1 MKTLKFKDGKT
12 FDFRDTSTI
21 NTLVFDATTFAAL
34 DAIKLQFEVADNLV
48 GGTFDGEPITGV
60 VYTGAQVELG
70 TDGKIVARFTARDL
84 TEKEILEQRVSD
96 LEDAMADLIATEG

>member
-1 MKTLKFKDGKT
+1 MKTLTFKNGKA

-34 DAIKLQFEVADNLV
+34 DAIKTQFEVADNLI

-70 TDGKIVARFTARDL
+70 TDGKIVARFTVRDL

-96 LEDAMADLIATEG
+96 LEDAMADLIA

>member
-1 MKTLKFKDGKT
+1 MKKLVFKNRKA
-12 FDFRDTSTI
+12 FDFRDSSTI

-34 DAIKLQFEVADNLV
+34 DAIKTEFEVAGNLI

-70 TDGKIVARFTARDL
+70 TDGKIVARFTVRDL

-96 LEDAMADLIATEG
+96 LEDAMADLIA

>member
-1 MKTLKFKDGKT
+1 MKTLTFKNGKA

-21 NTLVFDATTFAAL
+21 NTLVYDCTTFAAL
-34 DAIKLQFEVADNLV
+34 DAIKTEFEVADNLI
-48 GGTFDGEPITGV
+48 GGTFDGENISQV

-70 TDGKIVARFTARDL
+70 TDGAIVARFTTRDL

-96 LEDAMADLIATEG
+96 LEDAMADLIA

>member
-1 MKTLKFKDGKT
+1 MKTLKFMNGKT

-34 DAIKLQFEVADNLV
+34 DAIKVEFEKADNLI
-48 GGTFDGEPITGV
+48 GGVFDGENISQV
-60 VYTGAQVELG
+60 VYTGAQIELG
-70 TDGKIVARFTARDL
+70 TDGKIVARFTVRDL

-96 LEDAMADLIATEG
+96 LEDAMADLIA

>member
-1 MKTLKFKDGKT
+1 MKTLKFKNGKE
-12 FDFRDTSTI
+12 FSFRDTSTI
-21 NTLVFDATTFAAL
+21 NTLVYDASAFADL
-34 DAIKLQFEVADNLV
+34 DFIKAQFEVADNLI

-70 TDGKIVARFTARDL
+70 TDGKIVARFTVRDL

-96 LEDAMADLIATEG
+96 LEDAMADLIA

>member
-1 MKTLKFKDGKT
+1 MKTLKFKNGKT

-21 NTLVFDATTFAAL
+21 NTLVYDCTTFAAL
-34 DAIKLQFEVADNLV
+34 DAIKAQFEVADNLI
-48 GGTFDGEPITGV
+48 GGTFDGEPVTEV

-70 TDGKIVARFTARDL
+70 TDSKIVARFTVRDL

-96 LEDAMADLIATEG
+96 LEDAMADLIA